1 MKIYHN
7 PRCSKSRETLGIIQD
22 AGKPV
27 EIIEYLKELPSK
39 AELASLLKNLGLK
52 AEQIIRKG
60 EADFKENF
68 KGKVLSED
76 EWLDAMVK
84 FPKLMERPIVVKGN
98 RAVLGRPPRNVVEL
112 F

>member
-22 AGKPV
+22 AGKSV

-39 AELASLLKNLGLK
+39 VELASLLKSLGLK

-60 EADFKENF
+60 EVVYKENY
-68 KGKVLSED
+68 KGKTLSED

-84 FPKLMERPIVVKGN
+84 FPKLMERPIVVEGN
-98 RAVLGRPPRNVVEL
+98 KAILGRPPQNVIEL